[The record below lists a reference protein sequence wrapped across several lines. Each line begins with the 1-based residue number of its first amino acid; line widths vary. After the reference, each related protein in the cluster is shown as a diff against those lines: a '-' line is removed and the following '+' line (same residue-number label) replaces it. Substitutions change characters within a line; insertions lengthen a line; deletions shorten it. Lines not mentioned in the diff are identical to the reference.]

1 MTETRKDEAD
11 ERSKAEKK
19 QVVTV
24 SRIATLSTGIAFGA
38 IVFIIFWAMNREKPP
53 AEKTATAPSN
63 QALVAANTSNYETLT
78 RTPPEPEPAPRSQAP
93 EVFNNLL
100 QAPGE
105 PVPGAPLVD
114 TEAEAARVANPR
126 FALTN
131 RRSNQGAN
139 QQLSQ
144 IELQEQLMR
153 LSLANATNAASAPG
167 QAGFGGEAAALAQ
180 FAGLGQGGT
189 VGAAG
194 AGQGPARQ
202 PETSV
207 ETNLRFAV
215 SGRQAEGDDGWSR
228 YRLTAPKS
236 RFELKPG
243 TIINAALKTALNS
256 DLPGDVV
263 AKTTVDVRDS
273 VAGRFILIPA
283 VSTLIGKTNSA
294 VGNGQDRLQV
304 VWTRLILPNGKE
316 IALDSLT
323 GSDRSGAA
331 GLADRVDYHVE
342 SIGLGVVLSTLL
354 SVGGNLARGNASYDR
369 YSLRQG
375 IGDSVAQSVSSAGSR
390 IVDRQLNIPPTI
402 TIREG
407 THVTATVMR
416 TMILEPYQPAQ

>member
-1 MTETRKDEAD
+1 MTDTRKDEAD

-53 AEKTATAPSN
+53 AEKTATAPAN
-63 QALVAANTSNYETLT
+63 QALVATNTSNYETLT
-78 RTPPEPEPAPRSQAP
+78 RTPPEPEPAPRPQP
-93 EVFNNLL
+93 PVVFNNLL
-100 QAPGE
+100 QAPGQ
-105 PVPGAPLVD
+105 PVPGAPTVD
-114 TEAEAARVANPR
+114 NEAEDARKANPR
-126 FALTN
+126 FTLTN
-131 RRSNQGAN
+131 RRSEQGGK
-139 QQLSQ
+139 QPLSQ
-144 IELQEQLMR
+144 TEVQDQLMR
-153 LSLANATNAASAPG
+153 LSLANATNAASATG
-167 QAGFGGEAAALAQ
+167 QAGFGSDAAALAQ
-180 FAGLGQGGT
+180 LAGLGQAGF

-202 PETSV
+202 PESSV

-228 YRLTAPKS
+228 YRLAAPKS

-323 GSDRSGAA
+323 GSDQSGAA

-390 IVDRQLNIPPTI
+390 IVERQLNIPPTI